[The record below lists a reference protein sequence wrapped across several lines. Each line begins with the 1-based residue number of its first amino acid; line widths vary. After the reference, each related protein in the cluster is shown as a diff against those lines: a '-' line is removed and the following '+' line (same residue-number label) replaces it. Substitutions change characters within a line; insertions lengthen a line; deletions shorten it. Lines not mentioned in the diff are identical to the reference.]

1 MMPVCRPN
9 PVQGLIRALFTDAD
23 PDTVDMN
30 SPNVV
35 HILSGYG
42 DVEKRLSVKRSI

>member
-9 PVQGLIRALFTDAD
+9 QIQWLIRALFTDAD
-23 PDTVDMN
+23 PDTDDRN

-35 HILSGYG
+35 HFLSGYG
-42 DVEKRLSVKRSI
+42 DVEKRFSVKRFV